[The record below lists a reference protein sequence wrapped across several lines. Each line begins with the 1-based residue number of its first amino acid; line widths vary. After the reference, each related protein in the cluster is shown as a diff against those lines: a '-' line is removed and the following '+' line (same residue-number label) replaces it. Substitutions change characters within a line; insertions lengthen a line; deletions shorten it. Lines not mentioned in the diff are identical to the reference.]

1 MPFFG
6 KIGWVEVVLILA
18 IVLIIFGPGKLPGLS
33 RSVGQAVRN
42 FKNGVS
48 GKDKEDM
55 DEKTSDKAGEQ
66 EDR

>member
-1 MPFFG
+1 MPFLG

-42 FKNGVS
+42 FRNAVG
-48 GKDKEDM
+48 GKDDGEEETKVKEN
-55 DEKTSDKAGEQ
+55 EDKEA
-66 EDR
+66 